1 MQILSEF
8 PKLTKEDWLAQVS
21 KDLKG
26 APLESLHWPVSDQV
40 IANPLVDAGDIPA
53 GAYPLAESPNNWE
66 ICEKITVNDPA
77 EANAQALEALR
88 AGAEGLCF
96 HWLQTP
102 DSTSFS
108 TVLEGIYLDFI
119 GLHFEGAPVVENPG
133 LFLALLGQVAAQK
146 NIPTTALKGS
156 LNYDPETQSNR
167 TDWRYLAELV
177 NMACGQFPG
186 FKVIRLVEVGG
197 ETPEQSL
204 VSVLNRANGYTQ
216 KLSEAGVQPS
226 VAAAALE
233 FEVQIGPHY
242 FVEIARLRA
251 FDTVWLNWSAAWDIP
266 LQRPAVTAV
275 FDPNAY
281 SDAIYTNMIKSST
294 MAMSAALG
302 GAQRILV
309 LPYDE
314 GREHLSE
321 YPKAFAR
328 RIARNVQHLLKL
340 ESGLHA
346 LSDPAAGSY
355 YIENLTHQI
364 AQVTWA
370 KFVS

>member
-8 PKLTKEDWLAQVS
+8 PKLTKEAWLAQVS

-26 APLESLHWPVSDQV
+26 APLESLNWPVSEGV
-40 IANPLVDAGDIPA
+40 TANPLVDASDVPTGS
-53 GAYPLAESPNNWE
+53 YPLAESPNNWE
-66 ICEKITVNDPA
+66 ICEKITVNDPV
-77 EANAQALEALR
+77 EANALALDALR

-96 HWLQTP
+96 HWLHTP
-102 DSTSFS
+102 DSASFS
-108 TVLEGIYLDFI
+108 TVMEGIYLDFI
-119 GLHFEGAPVVENPG
+119 GLHFEGAPVIENPG

-156 LNYDPETQSNR
+156 LNYDPETQSKR

-177 NMACGQFPG
+177 ELARGQFPG
-186 FKVIRLVEVGG
+186 FKIITLAEAGG
-197 ETPEQSL
+197 ESPEQSL
-204 VSVLNRANGYTQ
+204 AAVLSRANVYTQ

-233 FEVQIGPHY
+233 FELQIGPHY

-251 FDTVWLNWSAAWDIP
+251 FDTIWLNWSAAWGIP
-266 LQRPAVTAV
+266 LERPLVAAI
-275 FDPNAY
+275 FNPNAY

-294 MAMSAALG
+294 IAMSAALG

-314 GREHLSE
+314 GREHLAE

-340 ESGLHA
+340 ESGLHT

-355 YIENLTHQI
+355 YIEHLTHQI
-364 AQVTWA
+364 AQAAWA
-370 KFVS
+370 KFVL